1 MKPANSNTETLVGLG
16 PTRIVMRDGRVFE
29 GTPLEIV
36 RDMKFIA
43 FGVDH
48 LDLDS
53 YITWVAANARKFEG
67 VVLETEG
74 LTTEKRAHGLV
85 GAMLRAGLARGT
97 KTQL

>member
-1 MKPANSNTETLVGLG
+1 
-16 PTRIVMRDGRVFE
+16 MRDGRVFE

-48 LDLDS
+48 LDLDG
-53 YITWVAANARKFEG
+53 YITWVADNAQKFEG

-74 LTTEKRAHGLV
+74 PVIEERARRLV
-85 GAMLRAGLARGT
+85 EAMLRTGLAT
-97 KTQL
+97 P